1 MSQEN
6 EKKLFRLKELKE
18 FKVAKDE
25 PDIRGWDV
33 TGQDGAL
40 VGHVDELIID
50 PDLMKVRYLQVKLDK
65 ALAVS
70 KGDRYILV
78 PIGRARL
85 VRHEKKVSIQNLD
98 HNNIRFYP
106 IYRGEPITREYEYG
120 LREALQEDTMENRQ
134 VYENQNRFG
143 EEYETLRDRYGH
155 EQESEDPVVK
165 MRAERD
171 IAKAERDILKAENE
185 VLKMQLRNIRKVLS
199 EDFYNHEHFND
210 SQFYANENTAEA
222 SSRQPN
228 EVEENREGEG
238 FRNRENWKE
247 ENR

>member
-1 MSQEN
+1 MAQEI

-25 PDIRGWDV
+25 PDIRGWGV

-40 VGHVDELIID
+40 VGTVDELIID
-50 PDLMKVRYLQVKLDK
+50 PDLLKVRYLQVKLDK
-65 ALAVS
+65 SLAIS
-70 KGDRYILV
+70 KGDRFILV

-85 VRHEKKVSIQNLD
+85 VLHEKKVSIQNLD
-98 HNNIRFYP
+98 RNNIRFYP

-120 LREALQEDTMENRQ
+120 LREALQEDALENRQ

-143 EEYETLRDRYGH
+143 DEYETVRDRFGH
-155 EQESEDPVVK
+155 EQESDDPVVK

-185 VLKMQLRNIRKVLS
+185 VLKMQLKNIRKVLR
-199 EDFYNHEHFND
+199 EDFYSHEHFD
-210 SQFYANENTAEA
+210 DQAFYTQENAGETPV
-222 SSRQPN
+222 RQPK
-228 EVEENREGEG
+228 EVEENREGER